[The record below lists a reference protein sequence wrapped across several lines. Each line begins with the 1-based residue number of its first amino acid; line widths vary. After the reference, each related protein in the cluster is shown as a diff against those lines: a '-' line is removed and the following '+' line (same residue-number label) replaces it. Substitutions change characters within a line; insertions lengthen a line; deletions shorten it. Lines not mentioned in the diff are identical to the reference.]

1 MLRKPE
7 KTLVFFL
14 AMIMMILLITVGN
27 EVYGDEI
34 KVYRSAST
42 SVESFNPYA
51 GVSAQARTLQTYIY
65 SSLLDIVADENG
77 EKIKFV
83 PVQARELPT
92 SEDNITWLV
101 KLRKGLQWT
110 DGTVITADTYEYSLK
125 MLLDPKQANY
135 VAFLLFDNIPVVNAK
150 RYFKNEVGWDE
161 VGIKV
166 IDKYTLKFTLE
177 TAMPT
182 VDVYSVFTSLFPVHK
197 ELYEAGM
204 NKDRT
209 ETSYGTD
216 LESTPSCGPYRLTK
230 WIRDQYREFDKNE
243 NSPLA
248 DIYKVDRIGSRV
260 VLESATRL
268 QMFENNELDG
278 VSVSGNNF
286 DRYSE
291 DPRLVYSEANTVWG
305 FYINSAS
312 KTNPI
317 LQNNDFRK
325 ALFYGMNRDAISKG
339 VFKTFKSA
347 PYFISTICMVGS
359 IERGQKYRETSA
371 ARNLLGEGI
380 TYKADLAL
388 EYFEKAYQANG
399 NKKITI
405 EIIYF
410 DGSEGFKR
418 LAEVAQ
424 QEYEQLFGR
433 DKLKIK
439 LRAVPATAAYDAY
452 EQGDFDLGIGARSQN
467 PLNPWS
473 SMKVWTSDFPQKNDR
488 MYDETFDELYER
500 TTTGDLLL
508 DDQLRLDALV
518 EMERILLD
526 YVPMVPIFQNDNAVI
541 YQDRIRLHTKGKYLP
556 ADVGFAVLQSEI
568 IE

>member
-1 MLRKPE
+1 MIRTAR

-14 AMIMMILLITVGN
+14 IMTMMVLVVTAGN
-27 EVYGDEI
+27 EVYGDEL
-34 KVYRSAST
+34 KVYRSASS

-51 GVSAQARTLQTYIY
+51 GVSYEASTLQGYIY
-65 SSLLDIVADENG
+65 SSFLSIVADEKG
-77 EKIKFV
+77 ERIEFV
-83 PVQARELPT
+83 PAQARELPK

-101 KLRKGLQWT
+101 KLKEGLQWT
-110 DGTVITADTYEYSLK
+110 DGTPITADTYEYSLK
-125 MLLDPKQANY
+125 MLLDSKQANY

-150 RYFKNEVGWDE
+150 KYFNNEVDWEE

-182 VDVYSVFTSLFPVHK
+182 IDVYSVFAELFPVHK

-204 NKDRT
+204 NGDRT
-209 ETSYGTD
+209 ETNYGTD
-216 LESTPSCGPYRLTK
+216 LKSTPSCGTYRLTK
-230 WIRDQYREFDKNE
+230 WIRDQYREFEKNE

-248 DIYKVDRIGSRV
+248 DIYQVDRIGSRV

-291 DPRLVYSEANTVWG
+291 DPRLVYTEANSVWG
-305 FYINSAS
+305 FYINSTS
-312 KTNPI
+312 ETNPS

-325 ALFYGMNRDAISKG
+325 ALFYGMNRDAIAKG

-347 PYFISTICMVGS
+347 PYYVSTICVVGS
-359 IERGQKYRETSA
+359 IEDGQKYRDTPEA
-371 ARNLLGEGI
+371 KNLIGEGSA
-380 TYKADLAL
+380 YKQDLAL
-388 EYFEKAYQANG
+388 EYFDKAYQANG

-410 DGSEGFKR
+410 DGSESFKR

-433 DKLKIK
+433 DKLKVK
-439 LRAVPATAAYDAY
+439 LRAVPSTAAYDAY

-488 MYDETFDELYER
+488 MYDEKFDELYER

-508 DDQLRLDALV
+508 DDQARLDALV
-518 EMERILLD
+518 KMERILLD
-526 YVPMVPIFQNDNAVI
+526 YVPMVPIFQNDNAAI
-541 YQDRIRLHTKGKYLP
+541 FQDRIRLHTRGRYLP
-556 ADVGFAVLQSEI
+556 AVGFAVLQSEI
-568 IE
+568 ID

>member
-1 MLRKPE
+1 MLRKPK
-7 KTLVFFL
+7 KTLLFFL
-14 AMIMMILLITVGN
+14 AMIMMILLITAGN
-27 EVYGDEI
+27 EVYGDEL
-34 KVYRSAST
+34 KVYRSASS

-51 GVSAQARTLQTYIY
+51 GVSFEARTLQDYIY
-65 SSLLDIVADENG
+65 SSFLGIIADEKG
-77 EKIKFV
+77 ERIKFV
-83 PVQARELPT
+83 PAHARELPT
-92 SEDNITWLV
+92 TEDNISWIV
-101 KLRKGLQWT
+101 KLRKDLQWT
-110 DGTVITADTYEYSLK
+110 DGTAITADTYEYSLK
-125 MLLDPKQANY
+125 MLLDSKQVNY

-150 RYFKNEVGWDE
+150 GYFKNKVDWEE

-182 VDVYSVFTSLFPVHK
+182 VDVYSVFTSLYPVHK
-197 ELYEAGM
+197 QLYEAGM
-204 NKDRT
+204 NEDRT
-209 ETSYGTD
+209 ETNYGTD
-216 LESTPSCGPYRLTK
+216 LESTPSCGTYRLTK
-230 WIRDQYREFDKNE
+230 WIRDQYREFEKNE
-243 NSPLA
+243 NNSLA
-248 DIYKVDRIGSRV
+248 ALYKVDRIGSRV

-278 VSVSGNNF
+278 VLVSGNNF

-291 DPRLVYSEANTVWG
+291 DPRLVYTEANSVWG
-305 FYINSAS
+305 FYINSTS

-325 ALFYGMNRDAISKG
+325 ALFYGMNRDAIAKG
-339 VFKTFKSA
+339 VYKTFKSA

-359 IERGQKYRETSA
+359 IEKGQKYRNTAEAKNLIDEGSA
-371 ARNLLGEGI
+371 
-380 TYKADLAL
+380 YKQDLAL
-388 EYFEKAYQANG
+388 DYFEKAYQANG

-410 DGSEGFKR
+410 DGSESFKR

-424 QEYEQLFGR
+424 QEYENLFGR
-433 DKLKIK
+433 DKFKIK

-488 MYDETFDELYER
+488 MYDETFDKLYER

-508 DDQLRLDALV
+508 DDKARLDALI
-518 EMERILLD
+518 EMEIILLD

-541 YQDRIRLHTKGKYLP
+541 YQDRIRLHTNGKYLP
-556 ADVGFAVLQSEI
+556 SIGFAVLQSEI